1 MSATDLRPGG
11 RLPWAGLALAAFWCL
26 LLVALLGPRWNPQ
39 AMARLLAGSSP
50 GWLAPALLAYALSL
64 WIRSLRWSV
73 VLGPV
78 PLSPG
83 QLLRATIL
91 QIWWVNVLP
100 ARTGDL
106 SLLYLLRRHA
116 QVAYAR
122 SAGALV
128 AARLADLA
136 VLAGTASAS
145 LIFLWDLV
153 ALAEVWAGV
162 LALTAAAALGILL
175 LAPLVTGQVLTLL
188 GGRLP
193 RLLAPLATLRE
204 SLGRAGTARVLGA
217 MLCLS
222 LVSQT
227 LIYLTY
233 GLLLRA
239 AGLDVPLFGAL
250 LVFSLVEAASVLP
263 VHGLLS
269 LGSQEAVWAA
279 GLNLLGVDA
288 LQGAAA
294 GLLVHSGFLLFS
306 SLAAGAAVLPIPR
319 RPRR

>member
-1 MSATDLRPGG
+1 
-11 RLPWAGLALAAFWCL
+11 
-26 LLVALLGPRWNPQ
+26 
-39 AMARLLAGSSP
+39 
-50 GWLAPALLAYALSL
+50 
-64 WIRSLRWSV
+64 
-73 VLGPV
+73 
-78 PLSPG
+78 
-83 QLLRATIL
+83 
-91 QIWWVNVLP
+91 
-100 ARTGDL
+100 
-106 SLLYLLRRHA
+106 
-116 QVAYAR
+116 
-122 SAGALV
+122 
-128 AARLADLA
+128 
-136 VLAGTASAS
+136 
-145 LIFLWDLV
+145 
-153 ALAEVWAGV
+153 VWAGV